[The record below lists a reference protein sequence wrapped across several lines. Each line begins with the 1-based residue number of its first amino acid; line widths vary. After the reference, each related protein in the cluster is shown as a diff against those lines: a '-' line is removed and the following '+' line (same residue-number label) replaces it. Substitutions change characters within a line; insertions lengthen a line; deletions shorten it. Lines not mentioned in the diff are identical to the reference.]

1 MMHSGSLSFQEHTEI
16 GSSMGSWF
24 CKIKLSLTLLNE
36 QKPNHVRR
44 LEPISVAH
52 TPSPVSCFRMNVFNN
67 KSRFSPIAPRPRA
80 AAVISA
86 REAAVYLKRAIRVIS
101 LCGSFTIFGHWMHG
115 GGRAPGQTNL
125 EQPGQVGRL
134 ARRGVSANC
143 LLARNGMAITIGTT
157 GQLAVA
163 PLCSGCPPS
172 SPALSIYLST
182 MCLRS
187 FLVNILERRGGA
199 RRAQFRRSDSVGKHV
214 CFSRLHRFQ

>member
-1 MMHSGSLSFQEHTEI
+1 M
-16 GSSMGSWF
+16 
-24 CKIKLSLTLLNE
+24 
-36 QKPNHVRR
+36 
-44 LEPISVAH
+44 
-52 TPSPVSCFRMNVFNN
+52 
-67 KSRFSPIAPRPRA
+67 
-80 AAVISA
+80 
-86 REAAVYLKRAIRVIS
+86 
-101 LCGSFTIFGHWMHG
+101 
-115 GGRAPGQTNL
+115 PGQTNL

-199 RRAQFRRSDSVGKHV
+199 RRAQSVVPTRSENTCV
-214 CFSRLHRFQ
+214 SRDCIAFNEGRP